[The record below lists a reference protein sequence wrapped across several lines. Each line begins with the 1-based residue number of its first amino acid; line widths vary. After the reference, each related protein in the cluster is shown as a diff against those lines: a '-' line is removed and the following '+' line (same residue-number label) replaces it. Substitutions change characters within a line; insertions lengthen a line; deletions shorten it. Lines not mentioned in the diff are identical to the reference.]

1 MKILVL
7 NAGSSSL
14 KYTVYEG
21 AELEMLAKGVVEK
34 IGDSGG
40 KITQKYRKDKLVKEV
55 TIEETVA
62 DHYQAIQMI
71 VSLLSDKEHG
81 VIKDISEIDIIG
93 HRVVHGGEFFS
104 APRLI
109 DKKLKKKIK
118 ELIPLAP
125 LHNPPNLMGI
135 NVSEEIFPQ
144 ATQVAVFDTAFH
156 QTIPTFAHRY
166 AIPKKLYKKYGIRV
180 YGMHGTSHSYVTG
193 TAAKYLEKAPN
204 EVNLITIHLGNGC
217 SISAVRDGKCID
229 TSMGFSPL
237 PGLVMGTRSGDID
250 PSIIFHLIR
259 QHGYSSQEVETLLN
273 KKSGLKGLTG
283 LTDLRDI
290 HSQIE
295 KGDKEAKLA
304 LDIYCYRIKK
314 YIGAYYAAVGP
325 LDAIVFTAGVGEN
338 DGSVRKAV
346 LEGLDHLGIQ
356 LDEEENNKTLPGLRE
371 IQGPESKI
379 KVLIVPTDEEKQ
391 IALSAL
397 KFH

>member
-21 AELEMLAKGVVEK
+21 FNLNMLAKGVVEK

-40 KITQKYRKDKLVKEV
+40 QISHKYQNKDVTKEISLEQDV
-55 TIEETVA
+55 P
-62 DHYQAIQMI
+62 DHYQALQII
-71 VSLLSDKEHG
+71 VNLLTSKDHG
-81 VIKDISEIDIIG
+81 VLDNISEIDAIG
-93 HRVVHGGEFFS
+93 HRVVHGGEYFS

-109 DKKLKKKIK
+109 DEDLKGKVE

-135 NVSEEIFPQ
+135 KVSEEIFPD
-144 ATQVAVFDTAFH
+144 AKQVAVFDTAFH
-156 QTIPTFAHRY
+156 QTIPLYASRY
-166 AIPKKLYKKYGIRV
+166 AIPEKLYSDYGIRV
-180 YGMHGTSHSYVTG
+180 YGMHGTSHRYITG
-193 TAAKYLEKAPN
+193 MAARHLDKEVKN
-204 EVNLITIHLGNGC
+204 VNLITIHLGNGC
-217 SISAVRDGKCID
+217 SISAVQQGKCID

-259 QHGYSSQEVETLLN
+259 EHGYSSEEVESLLN
-273 KKSGLKGLTG
+273 KESGLKGLTG

-290 HSQIE
+290 HDKIV
-295 KGDKEAKLA
+295 KGDKGAQLA

-314 YIGAYYAAVGP
+314 YIGAYLAATGP

-338 DGSVRKAV
+338 DGSVRKKS

-356 LDEEENNKTLPGLRE
+356 LDITENDRVIPGIRE
-371 IQGPESKI
+371 IQHSESRVKI
-379 KVLIVPTDEEKQ
+379 LVVPTDEEKQ
-391 IALSAL
+391 IALSTL
-397 KFH
+397 KFL